1 MRYLRIALA
10 TACAATLVTVL
21 AATTAG
27 AATAPRTHRTPA
39 FARVSLV
46 QGLPDTSVD
55 VYLNGVEVVQAFRF
69 HGVVG
74 PLPLV
79 PGHFHL
85 ALRLHGSARDTKPF
99 LSESGKLVAGENR
112 TIVANLTTAGNPTL
126 TNFWNPQPTLMKGR
140 SELVVRN
147 VGDDPGLT
155 VYADG
160 LRIFRN
166 MTDPSSAS
174 IRLPSESVKISI
186 KDYGTSTWVIG
197 PLNIY
202 LGSKTVTV
210 LYVIGN
216 QSTSTLSTAR
226 QVFYVG

>member
-1 MRYLRIALA
+1 MRYLRMALA
-10 TACAATLVTVL
+10 ALCAATLVTVL

-27 AATAPRTHRTPA
+27 ATTVRTHRVPA
-39 FARVSLV
+39 VARVSLV
-46 QGLPDTSVD
+46 QGLPNTSVD
-55 VYLNGVEVVQAFRF
+55 VYLNGIEVVQAFRF
-69 HGVVG
+69 KGVVG

-79 PGHFHL
+79 PGHFHI
-85 ALRLHGSARDTKPF
+85 ALRLHGSPRSTKPF

-112 TIVANLTTAGNPTL
+112 TIVANLTTAGNPAL
-126 TNFWNPQPTLMKGR
+126 TNFWNPRPSLMKGR
-140 SELVVRN
+140 AELVVRN

-166 MTDPSSAS
+166 LTDPSSGA
-174 IRLPSESVKISI
+174 IRLPAEWVRISM
-186 KDYGTSTWVIG
+186 DDFGTSTVVIG
-197 PLNIY
+197 PHGMY
-202 LGSKTVTV
+202 LGSQTVTV

-216 QSTSTLSTAR
+216 QSTQTLSLAR

>member
-10 TACAATLVTVL
+10 ALCGATLVTVL

-39 FARVSLV
+39 LARVSLV

-55 VYLNGVEVVQAFRF
+55 VYLNGVEIVQDFRF
-69 HGVVG
+69 KGVVG

-79 PGHFHL
+79 PGHFHI
-85 ALRLHGSARDTKPF
+85 ALRLHGSPRDTKPF
-99 LSESGKLVAGENR
+99 LSESGKLVAGGNR

-126 TNFWNPQPTLMKGR
+126 TNFWNPWPSLMKGR
-140 SELVVRN
+140 AELVVRN
-147 VGDDPGLT
+147 AGDDPGLT

-166 MTDPSSAS
+166 MTDPSSAA
-174 IRLPSESVKISI
+174 IRLPSEFVRITM
-186 KDYGTSTWVIG
+186 KDYGTSTIVVG
-197 PLNIY
+197 PVGMY

-210 LYVIGN
+210 LYVIGS
-216 QSTSTLSTAR
+216 QSTGTLTTAR
-226 QVFYVG
+226 QVFDVG